1 MSTVDAL
8 ERLPLFRG
16 VPRASLAELVQLAPP
31 VHFGLGEL
39 IFQQGDAAAT
49 AMLVVNGRLA
59 AIVGDR
65 TVGEI
70 RGGEIVGE
78 TALFASGRTR
88 SATVKA
94 METTTC
100 LSVSRQLL
108 AAAALNPALVAIE
121 EHLLGTLAR
130 RIRSTNLTVQ
140 KVWKEEDPGVA
151 TGAAPAAP
159 KGNLRDRFMS
169 IFGGGR

>member
-1 MSTVDAL
+1 MSQVVDTL

-16 VPRASLAELVQLAPP
+16 VPRSSLAELVQLAPP
-31 VHFGLGEL
+31 VTFGMGEL
-39 IFQQGDAAAT
+39 VFQQGDAAAT
-49 AMLVVNGRLA
+49 AMLVVSGRLSA
-59 AIVGDR
+59 SVGDR

-78 TALFASGRTR
+78 TALFASGKTR
-88 SATVKA
+88 SATVKS
-94 METTTC
+94 MEHTVC

-130 RIRSTNLTVQ
+130 RIRSTNLSVQ
-140 KVWKEEDPGVA
+140 KVWKEDDK
-151 TGAAPAAP
+151 GAAPSAAAQ
-159 KGNLRDRFMS
+159 KTTLRDRFMS
-169 IFGGGR
+169 LFGGGR